1 MHRSVLQN
9 KKYMK
14 FADDNTVEV
23 ISVSKVPQPNSG
35 DKRVATYKGKD
46 GTEYMV
52 EWPGLTYEQL
62 RNSKAA
68 SYNKSGGIP
77 YVAVVNPHTGE
88 EFKGLSR
95 TNAGEIMDTVANL
108 QKQMEQ
114 EHGKGVK
121 RSTLRKLD
129 KEKTKIAALLAKNKV
144 GDAMNKYAAM
154 AKKAAKSVAL
164 QNYIKDS
171 MDGILKVADRNLSK
185 AEGLIES
192 GDLKGA
198 GKILRPLTRALK
210 DTPLAERAAD
220 LEAKTKAKAK

>member
-52 EWPGLTYEQL
+52 SWPGLTYEQL
-62 RNSKAA
+62 RNSKVS

-77 YVAVVNPHTGE
+77 YVAIINPHTGE
-88 EFKGLSR
+88 EF
-95 TNAGEIMDTVANL
+95 AGFNGGSAGKISDIVAEL
-108 QKQMEQ
+108 QKEMKK

-185 AEGLIES
+185 AEGLIEQ
-192 GDLKGA
+192 GDLRGA
-198 GKILRPLTRALK
+198 SKILRPLTRALK
-210 DTPLAERAAD
+210 DTPLAERAAG
-220 LEAKTKAKAK
+220 LEAKTKAKAE

>member
-14 FADDNTVEV
+14 FADNSTVEV
-23 ISVSKVPQPNSG
+23 ISVSSVPKPNSG

-46 GTEYMV
+46 GIEYMV
-52 EWPGLTYEQL
+52 EWPGLTYDQL
-62 RNSKAA
+62 RNAKAA
-68 SYNKSGGIP
+68 GYNRTGKIP
-77 YVAVVNPHTGE
+77 YVAIVNPHTGE
-88 EFKGLSR
+88 EF
-95 TNAGEIMDTVANL
+95 AGFNGGSAGKIMDIVAEL
-108 QKQMEQ
+108 QKEMKK

-129 KEKTKIAALLAKNKV
+129 KEKRKIAALLAKNKV
-144 GDAMNKYAAM
+144 SDAMKKYSAM
-154 AKKAAKSVAL
+154 AKKAAKSEAL

-171 MDGILKVADRNLSK
+171 MEGILKVADRNLSK
-185 AEGLIES
+185 AEGLIEQ

-198 GKILRPLTRALK
+198 GKIVKPLVRALK

-220 LEAKTKAKAK
+220 LEAKTKAKAE